1 MNPIRTI
8 RRLAC
13 VLAGTGWPLQ
23 AWLSPPPHY
32 WPPLWI
38 PCLA

>member
-23 AWLSPPPHY
+23 AWLSPPGRARPQ
-32 WPPLWI
+32 PSPQ
-38 PCLA
+38 